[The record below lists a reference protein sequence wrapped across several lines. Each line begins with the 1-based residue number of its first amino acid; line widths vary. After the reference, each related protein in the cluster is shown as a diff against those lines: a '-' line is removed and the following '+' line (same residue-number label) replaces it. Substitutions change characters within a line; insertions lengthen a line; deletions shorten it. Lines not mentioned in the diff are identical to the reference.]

1 MKDFTSNTDMITFV
15 IKDDGLKLLGLYI
28 VNGRCIERLIG
39 THGKFA
45 SIQATG
51 AYCCIWV

>member
-1 MKDFTSNTDMITFV
+1 MKDFTSNRDMITFV
-15 IKDDGLKLLGLYI
+15 IKDNGLKLLGLYV